1 LLSSAQDTRE
11 AASWQSLKSTS
22 LKLRPDVYYHDKAI
36 DFRPGAIAEAI
47 DAEARTVPLRAGEFM
62 VGKQLIASG
71 KAPKLEALAD
81 FTVSMKEPAE

>member
-1 LLSSAQDTRE
+1 VFYR
-11 AASWQSLKSTS
+11 
-22 LKLRPDVYYHDKAI
+22 DKAI

-47 DAEARTVPLRAGEFM
+47 DAEAKTVTLRAGEFM

-81 FTVSMKEPAE
+81 FTLSMKELAE